1 MRAHKTFPT
10 RMLILF
16 GSNSV
21 ALFNAP
27 DAEVS
32 LAVSIRALVA
42 IQTIRLSAVMAPLK
56 VCVHTSL

>member
-1 MRAHKTFPT
+1 
-10 RMLILF
+10 MLVLF

-27 DAEVS
+27 DAKVS